1 MNMQTTEM
9 EACEMTNGLDM
20 QAAFA
25 TIEAI
30 KADPSLAKFQFRAKN
45 RWIDGG
51 ENRSTIRDFY
61 GAGREDDSR
70 AEAFEFTNG
79 EPPVLLGHNE
89 GANPVEFLLHALAG
103 CVTTT
108 LVLHAAARGITIR
121 ELSSE
126 LEGDIDVRG
135 LLALE
140 DGVSP
145 GYDRIRIRMR
155 VVADCSDEEL
165 AALMEFAQA
174 HSPVCN
180 TVCRPVPVTIE
191 RMA

>member
-70 AEAFEFTNG
+70 AEK
-79 EPPVLLGHNE
+79 
-89 GANPVEFLLHALAG
+89 G
-103 CVTTT
+103 C
-108 LVLHAAARGITIR
+108 RSGSR
-121 ELSSE
+121 
-126 LEGDIDVRG
+126 VRNFM
-135 LLALE
+135 
-140 DGVSP
+140 P
-145 GYDRIRIRMR
+145 
-155 VVADCSDEEL
+155 
-165 AALMEFAQA
+165 
-174 HSPVCN
+174 
-180 TVCRPVPVTIE
+180 
-191 RMA
+191 